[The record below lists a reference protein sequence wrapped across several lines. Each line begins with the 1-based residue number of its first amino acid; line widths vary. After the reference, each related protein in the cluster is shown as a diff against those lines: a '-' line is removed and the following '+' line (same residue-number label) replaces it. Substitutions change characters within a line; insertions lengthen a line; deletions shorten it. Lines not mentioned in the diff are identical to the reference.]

1 MLGRHSKKLDISGER
16 NMEITLSIIASILSI
31 LATVVSLFA
40 VKEVRSI
47 KVTKNS
53 ISQKVKGNNN
63 SQVTRGGM

>member
-1 MLGRHSKKLDISGER
+1 
-16 NMEITLSIIASILSI
+16 MEITLSIIASILSI